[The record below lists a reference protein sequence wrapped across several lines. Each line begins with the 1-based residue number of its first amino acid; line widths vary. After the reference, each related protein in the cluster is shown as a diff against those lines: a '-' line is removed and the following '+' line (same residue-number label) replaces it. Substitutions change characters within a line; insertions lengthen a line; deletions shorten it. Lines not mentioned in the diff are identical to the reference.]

1 MELEREW
8 QQILK
13 YIEFC
18 ARQIARVAK
27 DDKIVV
33 EKSTLPV
40 RTAQALKN
48 ILDNTGNGVNYQI
61 LSNPEFLAKEPRL
74 MIL

>member
-1 MELEREW
+1 MAAD
-8 QQILK
+8 LK
-13 YIEFC
+13 YVELC

-40 RTAQALKN
+40 KTAESIRT
-48 ILDNTGNGVNYQI
+48 ILDAEGNGVDFNV
-61 LSNPEFLAKEPRL
+61 LSNPEEQLFR
-74 MIL
+74 I